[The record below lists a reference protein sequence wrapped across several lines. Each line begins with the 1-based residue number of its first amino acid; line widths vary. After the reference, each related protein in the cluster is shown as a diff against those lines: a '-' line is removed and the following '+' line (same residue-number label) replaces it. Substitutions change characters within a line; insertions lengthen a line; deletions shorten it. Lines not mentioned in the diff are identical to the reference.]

1 MDYTASDWSSV
12 VTWPGYWPLI
22 GHQMD
27 HTASSEHPTV
37 QTILKSITACHSHS
51 RNSESDE
58 KEIPFGIFS
67 CLWLWWRRG
76 TPGGTG
82 GHWVSMSDL
91 RHNILGDVIQQS
103 GCQPSR
109 LSRLTWVLREA
120 DWERRLSDLLL
131 EEILLVEEEDD
142 GGVHEPLVVADG
154 VEQFHAL
161 VHPESNKTVIRS
173 EIWRLEVTRASYGL
187 TLISLS
193 FRAEHHMVWWPIRGQ
208 HPGHVITL
216 DQSERSI
223 TWSDGGDNTWEDK
236 WFLREIGSS
245 EHPSLEVYLQTDV
258 MKINIT
264 CLDFI

>member
-1 MDYTASDWSSV
+1 
-12 VTWPGYWPLI
+12 
-22 GHQMD
+22 
-27 HTASSEHPTV
+27 
-37 QTILKSITACHSHS
+37 
-51 RNSESDE
+51 
-58 KEIPFGIFS
+58 
-67 CLWLWWRRG
+67 
-76 TPGGTG
+76 
-82 GHWVSMSDL
+82 MSDL

-258 MKINIT
+258 YKDKYYLSWFYLNESGCNLAFWGNPWKDWDLVSVR
-264 CLDFI
+264 CLNYCLVKRPISVA